1 MTDPLV
7 ERLRPFGA
15 SIFGTI
21 SALAAEHGATN
32 LGQGFPDTPGP
43 PEVLGAAAE
52 AVLRGQNQYPPPCGH
67 AVLREA
73 VSRHRRRFTGLVCD
87 PASEILITA
96 GATEGIASCLLGLVE
111 PGDEVVMFEPYFDI
125 YPALVALAGG
135 HRRTSV
141 LRFPDYAVD
150 EASLRAAFTRRTKV
164 VLLNSPHNP
173 TGKVFT
179 RDELT
184 LIVTL
189 AVEHD
194 AWIVCDEVYEHLV
207 FSGAT
212 HVPVASLPG
221 AAGRTLSVGSAGKTF
236 SVTGWKVGWVT
247 GPPEAVT
254 AVASVKQNLTYSG
267 GAPLQPAA
275 AVGLGL
281 PDAYFAGI
289 AADLERRR
297 DVVVDALRLVAL
309 PHAVPAGTFFVTAD
323 LGGVGV
329 RDAVEL
335 CHAMPQRY
343 GLAMIPVAV
352 FHDDPE
358 AATGLVRLTFCKTD
372 ETLSLGMERLAA
384 MVADLRR

>member
-21 SALAAEHGATN
+21 SALAATHGATN

-43 PEVLGAAAE
+43 REVLEAAAE
-52 AVLRGQNQYPPPCGH
+52 AVLRGDNQYPPPRGH
-67 AVLREA
+67 TILREA
-73 VSRHRRRFTGLVCD
+73 VSSHRHRFTGIACD
-87 PASEILITA
+87 PASEVLITA

-135 HRRTSV
+135 RRRTST
-141 LRFPDYAVD
+141 LRFPEYAVD
-150 EASLRAAFTRRTKV
+150 EASLRAAFSRRTKV
-164 VLLNSPHNP
+164 VLLNTPHNP

-184 LIVTL
+184 LIVAL
-189 AVEHD
+189 AIEHD

-207 FSGAT
+207 FSGAK

-221 AAGRTLSVGSAGKTF
+221 AAERTLSVGSAGKTF

-247 GPPEAVT
+247 GPPDAVT
-254 AVASVKQNLTYSG
+254 AVASVKQNLTFSG
-267 GAPLQPAA
+267 GAPLQPAV

-297 DVVVDALRLVAL
+297 DVMMDALRTMSL
-309 PHAVPAGTFFVTAD
+309 PHAIPDGTFFVTAD
-323 LGGVGV
+323 LGALGV
-329 RDAVEL
+329 RDAAWL
-335 CHAMPQRY
+335 CHEMPRRY
-343 GLAMIPVAV
+343 GLAMIPVAA

-358 AATGLVRLTFCKTD
+358 VATGLVRLTFCKTD
-372 ETLSLGMERLAA
+372 ETLSVGLERLAA
-384 MVADLRR
+384 MVADLGR